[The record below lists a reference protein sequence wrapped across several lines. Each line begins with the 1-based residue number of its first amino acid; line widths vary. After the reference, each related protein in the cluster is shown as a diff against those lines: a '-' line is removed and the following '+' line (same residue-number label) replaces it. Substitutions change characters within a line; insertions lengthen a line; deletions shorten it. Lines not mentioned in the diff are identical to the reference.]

1 MLHHRAISTVEI
13 AFNPQRIYLLV
24 IFLMSD
30 KKDKDSDNP
39 FDELQKQIQSI
50 LGDPRVK
57 VQGVKP
63 GGPQFP
69 KEPEGDEEGEKS
81 AKERLEKIRRF
92 KLKPREVFSQLDRYV
107 IGQQDAKK
115 VLSVAVCDHY
125 NHIRRQFE
133 NPDGEKAFEY
143 QKQNIL
149 LLGPT
154 GVGKTYL
161 MKNLARLIGVPFVK
175 ADATKFSETGYVG
188 SDVEDLVRDLVKAA
202 GGDVDLAEKGII
214 YIDEIDK
221 IASESSSGS
230 KDVSGRGV
238 QINLLK
244 LMEETEV
251 NPFSQT
257 DMMGQM
263 QAMMGG
269 GGRGKSG
276 RRINTKNIL
285 FIVSGAFDQLA
296 KTIQKRVG
304 RSGMGFASDV
314 PETEEDLYRYLAK
327 AETNDFIRYG
337 FEPEFVGRIPVR
349 VAFDALSP
357 EDLAQILATSEGSVL
372 RQYVRDFENQG
383 IRLDVSEEAI
393 NAIARKAHKEHTGA
407 RGVMSVL
414 EKLFRNFKFELPS
427 TSIKELHVDEN
438 FVETPEETLLELL
451 QKHGVDATAERSEIL
466 PFIADFQ
473 KEHGMQLSFTDDALT
488 YLSERATAEEKDLVE
503 FCCTHFQDLPYG
515 LKIVS
520 RNSGEKS
527 FQIDRACAENPDRE
541 ISSWVI
547 QSFNEAGDSK
557 NPS

>member
-1 MLHHRAISTVEI
+1 
-13 AFNPQRIYLLV
+13 
-24 IFLMSD
+24 MSD
-30 KKDKDSDNP
+30 KDKDSDNP
-39 FDELQKQIQSI
+39 FEELQKNIQSI
-50 LGDPRVK
+50 LGDPRVRM
-57 VQGVKP
+57 QGVHARP
-63 GGPQFP
+63 AAPAQGS
-69 KEPEGDEEGEKS
+69 GDDEKS
-81 AKERLEKIRRF
+81 EKENAKKRLERIRQF
-92 KLKPREVFSQLDRYV
+92 KLKPREVYSQLDRYV
-107 IGQQDAKK
+107 IGQDDPKK

-133 NPDGEKAFEY
+133 NADEEKGFEY

-161 MKNLARLIGVPFVK
+161 MKNLAKLIGVPFVK

-202 GGDVDLAEKGII
+202 DGDVDLAEKGII

-221 IASESSSGS
+221 IASESSSGT

-269 GGRGKSG
+269 GGRGKPS
-276 RRINTKNIL
+276 RRINTRNIL

-296 KTIQKRVG
+296 KNIQKRIG
-304 RSGMGFASDV
+304 KSGMGFASDI
-314 PETEEDLYRYLAK
+314 PDEEQDLYRYLAH

-349 VAFDALSP
+349 VAFEALSA
-357 EDLAQILATSEGSVL
+357 EDLAEILSTSEGSVL
-372 RQYVRDFENQG
+372 RQYVRDFENHG
-383 IRLDVSEEAI
+383 ISLDVAEDAVL
-393 NAIARKAHKEHTGA
+393 AIAEKAHLEHTGA

-414 EKLFRNFKFELPS
+414 ERLFRSFKFELPS
-427 TSIKELHVDEN
+427 THLSELKVDRS
-438 FVETPEETLLELL
+438 FVENPEAALEELL
-451 QKHGVDATAERSEIL
+451 AEHQIDSSEERKILSGFCEQFEEVHGLKI
-466 PFIADFQ
+466 
-473 KEHGMQLSFTDDALT
+473 SFSDDALA
-488 YLSERATAEEKDLVE
+488 YLAERTATADADLPT
-503 FCCTHFQDLPYG
+503 FCERHFQDLPYG

-520 RNSGEKS
+520 RNSGQKS

-541 ISSWVI
+541 ISNWVI
-547 QSFNEAGDSK
+547 NSFKD
-557 NPS
+557 NPSDQEDRS

>member
-1 MLHHRAISTVEI
+1 
-13 AFNPQRIYLLV
+13 
-24 IFLMSD
+24 MSD
-30 KKDKDSDNP
+30 KDKDSDNP
-39 FDELQKQIQSI
+39 FEELQKHIQSI
-50 LGDPRVK
+50 LGDPRVRF
-57 VQGVKP
+57 QGIQP
-63 GGPQFP
+63 GAAQPSKGSDDGPSS
-69 KEPEGDEEGEKS
+69 EEKT
-81 AKERLEKIRRF
+81 AKERLERIRHF
-92 KLKPREVFSQLDRYV
+92 KLKPREIFNQLDRYV
-107 IGQQDAKK
+107 IGQNEAKK

-133 NPDGEKAFEY
+133 NPDEAKIFEY

-161 MKNLARLIGVPFVK
+161 MKNLAKMIGVPFVK

-202 GGDVDLAEKGII
+202 DGDVDLAEKGII

-221 IASESSSGS
+221 IASESTSGS

-269 GGRGKSG
+269 GGRGKSAA

-296 KTIQKRVG
+296 KSIQKRIG

-314 PETEEDLYRYLAK
+314 PEEEQELYRYLAR
-327 AETNDFIRYG
+327 AETNDFIGYG

-349 VAFDALSP
+349 VAFDALSS
-357 EDLAQILATSEGSVL
+357 EDLAKILATSEGSVL
-372 RQYVRDFENQG
+372 RQYIRDFENHG
-383 IRLDVSEEAI
+383 IRLDIDAEAI
-393 NAIARKAHKEHTGA
+393 QAIAEKAHREHTGA

-414 EKLFRNFKFELPS
+414 ERLFREFKFELPS
-427 TSIKELHVDEN
+427 LSLSELKVDKT
-438 FVETPEETLLELL
+438 FVEDPGSTLSRIIDE
-451 QKHGVDATAERSEIL
+451 HGIDASAERKALAGFCEK
-466 PFIADFQ
+466 FEE
-473 KEHGMQLSFTDDALT
+473 EHGLRIHFSDDALA
-488 YLSERATAEEKDLVE
+488 YLAERTAAEGKELPE
-503 FCCTHFQDLPYG
+503 FCETHFQDLPYG

-520 RNSGEKS
+520 RNSGEKT
-527 FQIDRACAENPDRE
+527 FLIDRACAENPDRE
-541 ISSWVI
+541 ISNRVI
-547 QSFNEAGDSK
+547 QSFQKDKE
-557 NPS
+557 PSQED

>member
-1 MLHHRAISTVEI
+1 
-13 AFNPQRIYLLV
+13 
-24 IFLMSD
+24 MSD
-30 KKDKDSDNP
+30 KDKESDNP
-39 FDELQKQIQSI
+39 IEELQRHIQSL
-50 LGDPRVK
+50 LGDPRVRM
-57 VQGVKP
+57 QGIHAKP
-63 GGPQFP
+63 AGPESRGARGP
-69 KEPEGDEEGEKS
+69 GAGPDDAEKS
-81 AKERLEKIRRF
+81 ARERLERIRRF
-92 KLKPREVFSQLDRYV
+92 KLKPREVFEQLNRHV
-107 IGQQDAKK
+107 IGQDAGKK

-133 NPDGEKAFEY
+133 KPEAEKNFEY

-202 GGDVDLAEKGII
+202 DGDVDLAEVGII

-221 IASESSSGS
+221 IASETANGS

-244 LMEETEV
+244 LMEETDV

-269 GGRGKSG
+269 GGRSS
-276 RRINTKNIL
+276 RRISTKNIL

-304 RSGMGFASDV
+304 RSGMGFGSDI
-314 PETEEDLYRYLAK
+314 PETEEDLFRYLVH

-337 FEPEFVGRIPVR
+337 FEPEFVGRLPVR
-349 VAFDALSP
+349 VAFEALSP
-357 EDLAQILATSEGSVL
+357 DDLARILTTSEGSVL
-372 RQYVRDFENQG
+372 RQYVRDFENHG
-383 IRLDVSEEAI
+383 IKLTLTDEAI
-393 NAIARKAHKEHTGA
+393 QRIARKAHAEHTGA

-414 EKLFRNFKFELPS
+414 ERLFREFKFELPS
-427 TSIKELHVDEN
+427 TSVAELPVDAD
-438 FVETPEETLLELL
+438 FVENPGAALERLMEEY
-451 QKHGVDATAERSEIL
+451 GVETTEDRRSIA
-466 PFIADFQ
+466 PFVEEFGT
-473 KEHGMQLSFTDDALT
+473 EHGLSLDFTDDALV
-488 YLSERATAEEKDLVE
+488 LLREKADSSGGDLAA
-503 FCCTHFQDLPYG
+503 FCRTHFQDLPYG

-520 RNSGEKS
+520 RNTGEKR
-527 FQIDRACAENPDRE
+527 FRIDRACAENPDRE
-541 ISSWVI
+541 ISNLVI
-547 QSFNEAGDSK
+547 RSFKDTGNE
-557 NPS
+557 

>member
-1 MLHHRAISTVEI
+1 
-13 AFNPQRIYLLV
+13 
-24 IFLMSD
+24 MSE
-30 KKDKDSDNP
+30 KDKDSDNP
-39 FDELQKQIQSI
+39 FEELQKHIQSI
-50 LGDPRVK
+50 IGDPRVR
-57 VQGVKP
+57 VQGVQPSPAQP
-63 GGPQFP
+63 GKDSG
-69 KEPEGDEEGEKS
+69 GEQK
-81 AKERLEKIRRF
+81 AKEESARKRLERIRRF
-92 KLKPREVFSQLDRYV
+92 KLKPREVYGQLDRYV
-107 IGQQDAKK
+107 IGQDEAKK

-125 NHIRRQFE
+125 NHIRRQI
-133 NPDGEKAFEY
+133 EKPEEEKSFEY

-161 MKNLARLIGVPFVK
+161 MKNLAKLIGVPFVK

-202 GGDVDLAEKGII
+202 DGDVDLAEKGII

-221 IASESSSGS
+221 IASESSSGT

-269 GGRGKSG
+269 GRGKPS
-276 RRINTKNIL
+276 RRINTRNIL

-304 RSGMGFASDV
+304 RSGMGFASDI
-314 PETEEDLYRYLAK
+314 PDEEQDLYRYLAK

-349 VAFDALSP
+349 VAFEALSSR
-357 EDLAQILATSEGSVL
+357 DLAEILTTSEGSVL
-372 RQYVRDFENQG
+372 RQYIRDFDNHG
-383 IRLDVSEEAI
+383 ITLDIDSEAI
-393 NAIARKAHKEHTGA
+393 QAIAEQAHKEHTGA

-414 EKLFRNFKFELPS
+414 ERLFRSFKFELPS
-427 TSIKELHVDEN
+427 TSISTLKVDRD
-438 FVETPEETLLELL
+438 FVENPESALEDMIKEFQTDSSEERLVIDEFSRRFEEDHGL
-451 QKHGVDATAERSEIL
+451 QIHFS
-466 PFIADFQ
+466 
-473 KEHGMQLSFTDDALT
+473 DDALQFLIEKSASGGKD
-488 YLSERATAEEKDLVE
+488 LSE
-503 FCCTHFQDLPYG
+503 FCDEHFQDLPYG

-520 RNSGEKS
+520 RNSGQKS
-527 FQIDRACAENPDRE
+527 FQINRACAENPDRE

-547 QSFNEAGDSK
+547 QSFQNETGEKDQTS
-557 NPS
+557 

>member
-1 MLHHRAISTVEI
+1 
-13 AFNPQRIYLLV
+13 
-24 IFLMSD
+24 MSD
-30 KKDKDSDNP
+30 KGKDTDNP
-39 FDELQKQIQSI
+39 FEELQQHIQKI
-50 LGDPRVK
+50 LGDPRMRSAGMRP
-57 VQGVKP
+57 GVTPTPPPSKP
-63 GGPQFP
+63 ESED
-69 KEPEGDEEGEKS
+69 KE
-81 AKERLEKIRRF
+81 AKERLEKIRNFR
-92 KLKPREVFSQLDRYV
+92 LRPREVYSTLDRHV
-107 IGQQDAKK
+107 IGQEQGKK

-133 NPDGEKAFEY
+133 APEEAEDFEY

-202 GGDVDLAEKGII
+202 DGDVNLAEMGII

-221 IASESSSGS
+221 IASESANGS

-269 GGRGKSG
+269 GGGGKAQ

-296 KTIQKRVG
+296 KSIQKRIG
-304 RSGMGFASDV
+304 KGGIGFAGEIPSA
-314 PETEEDLYRYLAK
+314 EEDLFRYLAY

-337 FEPEFVGRIPVR
+337 FEPEFVGRLPVR
-349 VAFDALSP
+349 VAFDALSAA
-357 EDLAQILATSEGSVL
+357 DLATILTTSEGSVL
-372 RQYVRDFENQG
+372 RQYIRDFENHG
-383 IRLDVSEEAI
+383 INLTVTDEAVD
-393 NAIARKAHKEHTGA
+393 AIARQAHEEHTGA

-414 EKLFRNFKFELPS
+414 ERLFRDSKFELPS
-427 TSIKELHVDEN
+427 TGLRELTVDAD
-438 FVETPEETLLELL
+438 FVADPSTTLAGLLETHGSLAAAESEAIRPFIESFESEHGL
-451 QKHGVDATAERSEIL
+451 QLEFTAEA
-466 PFIADFQ
+466 IA
-473 KEHGMQLSFTDDALT
+473 
-488 YLSERATAEEKDLVE
+488 YLQEEAEKADGDLIA
-503 FCCTHFQDLPYG
+503 FAADRFQDLPYG

-520 RNSGEKS
+520 RNTGRKR
-527 FQIDRACAENPDRE
+527 FQIDLSCAEDPDRE
-541 ISSWVI
+541 ISKWVI
-547 QSFNEAGDSK
+547 QSFKDAGEE
-557 NPS
+557 

>member
-1 MLHHRAISTVEI
+1 MST
-13 AFNPQRIYLLV
+13 
-24 IFLMSD
+24 
-30 KKDKDSDNP
+30 KDKDSDNP
-39 FDELQKQIQSI
+39 FEELQKHIQSI
-50 LGDPRVK
+50 LGDPRVRM
-57 VQGVKP
+57 QGVHAKAAQP
-63 GGPQFP
+63 ASGSGGD
-69 KEPEGDEEGEKS
+69 DEEEEKT
-81 AKERLEKIRRF
+81 ARERLKRIRDF
-92 KLKPREVFSQLDRYV
+92 KLKPREVYSQLDRYV
-107 IGQQDAKK
+107 IGQNIAKK

-133 NPDGEKAFEY
+133 NPGEGMRFEY

-161 MKNLARLIGVPFVK
+161 MKNLAKLIGVPFVK

-202 GGDVDLAEKGII
+202 DGDVDLAEKGII

-221 IASESSSGS
+221 IASESTTGS

-269 GGRGKSG
+269 GGRGKPS

-296 KTIQKRVG
+296 KNIQQRIG
-304 RSGMGFASDV
+304 RSGMGFASEV
-314 PETEEDLYRYLAK
+314 PADEQDLYRYLAH

-337 FEPEFVGRIPVR
+337 FEPEFVGRLPVR
-349 VAFDALSP
+349 VAFDALSSD
-357 EDLAQILATSEGSVL
+357 DLTKILTTSEGSVL
-372 RQYVRDFENQG
+372 RQYIRDFENHG
-383 IRLDVSEEAI
+383 IRLEVNEEAI
-393 NAIARKAHKEHTGA
+393 RAIAEKAQEEQTGA

-414 EKLFRNFKFELPS
+414 ERLFREFKFELPS
-427 TSIKELHVDEN
+427 TNLKELKVDKDM
-438 FVETPEETLLELL
+438 VEDPESTLVGLIEE
-451 QKHGVDATAERSEIL
+451 HRIDASGERKAVASFCES
-466 PFIADFQ
+466 FEQ
-473 KEHGMQLSFTDDALT
+473 EHGMRIYFSDDALS
-488 YLSERATAEEKDLVE
+488 YLAERTAAEGKSLGE
-503 FCCTHFQDLPYG
+503 FCETHFQDLPYG

-520 RNSGEKS
+520 RNSGEKT

-541 ISSWVI
+541 ISNWVI
-547 QSFNEAGDSK
+547 QSFKSEGDSTK
-557 NPS
+557 ERT

>member
-1 MLHHRAISTVEI
+1 
-13 AFNPQRIYLLV
+13 
-24 IFLMSD
+24 MSD
-30 KKDKDSDNP
+30 KEKESDNP
-39 FDELQKQIQSI
+39 FEELQKQIQSI
-50 LGDPRVK
+50 IGDPRVR
-57 VQGVKP
+57 VQGVHATP
-63 GGPQFP
+63 ASPAP
-69 KEPEGDEEGEKS
+69 SGEKGEDDEKE
-81 AKERLEKIRRF
+81 AKERLEKIRGF
-92 KLKPREVFSQLDRYV
+92 KLKPKEVFQQLDRYV
-107 IGQQDAKK
+107 IGQSDAKK

-133 NPDGEKAFEY
+133 APEEERDYEY

-188 SDVEDLVRDLVKAA
+188 SDVEDLVRDLVKVA

-221 IASESSSGS
+221 IASEAASGS

-269 GGRGKSG
+269 GRGKTS

-296 KTIQKRVG
+296 KSIQKRVG
-304 RSGMGFASDV
+304 KTGMGFAS
-314 PETEEDLYRYLAK
+314 EIAESEEDLYRYLRL

-349 VAFDALSP
+349 VAFDSLRP
-357 EDLAQILATSEGSVL
+357 KDLAEIMQTSEGSVL
-372 RQYVRDFENQG
+372 KQYVRDFANHG
-383 IRLDVSEEAI
+383 IELDVKDEAI
-393 NAIARKAHKEHTGA
+393 HAIAEKAHEEHTGA

-414 EKLFRNFKFELPS
+414 ERLFRDFKFELPS
-427 TSIKELHVDEN
+427 TNLEHLTVDTD
-438 FVETPEETLLELL
+438 FVSDPDEKLSSLLE
-451 QKHGVDATAERSEIL
+451 KHAPSHSIDRSIIQPFVDAFA
-466 PFIADFQ
+466 
-473 KEHGMQLSFTDDALT
+473 KEHSLNLRFTDEALF
-488 YLSERATAEEKDLVE
+488 YLVE
-503 FCCTHFQDLPYG
+503 KAEGVSGDFASFCTEHFQDLPYG

-520 RNSGEKS
+520 RNSGEKE
-527 FQIDRACAENPDRE
+527 FLIDKACAENPDRE
-541 ISSWVI
+541 ISNWVI
-547 QSFNEAGDSK
+547 QSFKKNEESTE
-557 NPS
+557 